1 MSDEDIKIIT
11 KSASNFA
18 TTFVDN
24 HLLPHINFDGHSL
37 INNNISISKK
47 VINLYILYT
56 LGSWLRN
63 WITDFTWSNCL
74 FGSVKLTNNADPDK
88 YKYSGY
94 GIAFDSSW
102 VFSFTDWSLAKN
114 VITFGAHKSSSVY
127 FDNKSKDISILVK
140 NQHKD

>member
-1 MSDEDIKIIT
+1 MSDENIKIIT

-63 WITDFTWSNCL
+63 WITDFNE
-74 FGSVKLTNNADPDK
+74 V
-88 YKYSGY
+88 
-94 GIAFDSSW
+94 IAYLD
-102 VFSFTDWSLAKN
+102 L
-114 VITFGAHKSSSVY
+114 
-127 FDNKSKDISILVK
+127 
-140 NQHKD
+140 